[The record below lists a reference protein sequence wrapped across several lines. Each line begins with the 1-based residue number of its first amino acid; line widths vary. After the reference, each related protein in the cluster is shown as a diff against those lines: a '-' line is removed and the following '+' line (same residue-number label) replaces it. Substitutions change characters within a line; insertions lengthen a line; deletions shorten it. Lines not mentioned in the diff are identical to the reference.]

1 MKRLKLFWKKPEKKI
16 ELEKGSILVAEHKG
30 DVNYARFV
38 RFKQL
43 APQFWEKMDSP
54 LFAVYL
60 EKIQDAF
67 DQGKYMKAHAALLDY
82 KLAIDMS
89 KHDFDAWGLCFALIS
104 YEVGEE
110 VEFVPNDVELEEKLK
125 RMTKAGLTPDVIQEG
140 VMDFMRASPET
151 FQDHL
156 VLLEV
161 QNMMNVIG

>member
-89 KHDFDAWGLCFALIS
+89 KQDFDAWGLCFALIS

-125 RMTKAGLTPDVIQEG
+125 RMTKAGLTPDVIQES
-140 VMDFMRASPET
+140 VLDFMKASPET
-151 FQDHL
+151 FQEHL
-156 VLLEV
+156 VVYEM
-161 QNMMNVIG
+161 QNMMSVIG